1 MASGGSYPSPTQGQM
16 SSGAGIYLGQNGNQ
30 APQQDIPSEL
40 SLVAELQR
48 VTAPMMV
55 SGPPQAHG
63 LPTNHHE
70 QQVHTPVQQ
79 HDTPPEDLAH
89 SVMALQQ
96 EQVYGQQDDFSDP
109 NSSSARKRSKVS
121 RACDEC
127 RRKKI
132 RCDATSENGPE
143 ACTSCKRTGA
153 VCQFSR
159 QPMKRGPSKGYIK
172 ELAERVARI
181 EAIERQQQAQAGF
194 DPGQQAD
201 LQFMHGLSEQSLSG
215 LAGYSPPP
223 APFMSSRKRSFST
236 AEDLRDLTGFT
247 RQESAHFLPP
257 QDPPQRQMH
266 YDDTTLGA
274 VEWDESMVDECY
286 RVIHS
291 SIRLLPDDSNLLRS
305 MLAHCQSR
313 QLRDLFLIAVECSVR
328 SSPFSNFPAD
338 HDLMPRIINA
348 SLSLERCKYDDSGR
362 WSTSTYVL
370 YVQTCVLL
378 ALASDNLGPAATRGA
393 SMDMQMNCLSKAV
406 AMMYKGGFNA
416 VENRDTLFG
425 ANADPARPLARRV
438 FWVVYI
444 LQRFYAISTA
454 SPVTVANNTVLLM
467 AEDRKILG
475 DELYLT
481 ASLLS
486 VAEPISVL
494 LARSKSAWTDS
505 ADVLS
510 SLNPDSSLIV
520 QNAAGQLDRIREISA
535 LVNIEASSRSLMNM
549 VHRHLRLMFTR
560 LHSGATPQS
569 CLSQTLRI
577 ISLIRESPLASP
589 LYDHHIA
596 ALSALTL
603 GELLTQPDTKD
614 GAQRGLTDLDDFLN
628 HRSSGR
634 FPGWDG
640 VVHEYITK
648 KKASTLGI
656 TSPSMNSS
664 TMLQQ
669 LADVAAGREGVGERP
684 TSSGMGLGEPFDGKS
699 VDANDSDERVATAA
713 RQAAAAVAMMGS
725 APWDASAALKAGY
738 LNVVAGEV

>member
-1 MASGGSYPSPTQGQM
+1 M

-30 APQQDIPSEL
+30 APPQEIPSEL
-40 SLVAELQR
+40 SLVAELTR
-48 VTAPMMV
+48 ATAPMMV

-63 LPTNHHE
+63 LPTSHHE

-96 EQVYGQQDDFSDP
+96 EQAYGQPDDYSDP

-194 DPGQQAD
+194 DHGQQAD

-215 LAGYSPPP
+215 LAGYSPLP

-247 RQESAHFLPP
+247 RQESTHFLPP
-257 QDPPQRQMH
+257 QDPPQRQIH

-274 VEWDESMVDECY
+274 VEWDESMVD
-286 RVIHS
+286 
-291 SIRLLPDDSNLLRS
+291 D
-305 MLAHCQSR
+305 
-313 QLRDLFLIAVECSVR
+313 
-328 SSPFSNFPAD
+328 PFSNFPAD

-370 YVQTCVLL
+370 YVQACVLL
-378 ALASDNLGPAATRGA
+378 ALASNNLGPAATRGA

-425 ANADPARPLARRV
+425 TNVDPERQLARRV

-444 LQRFYAISTA
+444 LQRLYAISTS

-494 LARSKSAWTDS
+494 LTRSKSAWTETT
-505 ADVLS
+505 DVLS

-535 LVNIEASSRSLMNM
+535 LVNIEASSRTLMNM
-549 VHRHLRLMFTR
+549 IHRHLRLMFTR
-560 LHSGATPQS
+560 LRSGATPQS
-569 CLSQTLRI
+569 CLNQTLRI
-577 ISLIRESPLASP
+577 ISLMRESPLASP

-603 GELLTQPDTKD
+603 GELLNQPDTKD

-640 VVHEYITK
+640 VVHEYIIK

-684 TSSGMGLGEPFDGKS
+684 TSSGLGLGEAFDGKS

>member
-1 MASGGSYPSPTQGQM
+1 M
-16 SSGAGIYLGQNGNQ
+16 
-30 APQQDIPSEL
+30 
-40 SLVAELQR
+40 
-48 VTAPMMV
+48 
-55 SGPPQAHG
+55 
-63 LPTNHHE
+63 
-70 QQVHTPVQQ
+70 
-79 HDTPPEDLAH
+79 
-89 SVMALQQ
+89 
-96 EQVYGQQDDFSDP
+96 
-109 NSSSARKRSKVS
+109 
-121 RACDEC
+121 
-127 RRKKI
+127 
-132 RCDATSENGPE
+132 
-143 ACTSCKRTGA
+143 
-153 VCQFSR
+153 
-159 QPMKRGPSKGYIK
+159 
-172 ELAERVARI
+172 
-181 EAIERQQQAQAGF
+181 
-194 DPGQQAD
+194 
-201 LQFMHGLSEQSLSG
+201 
-215 LAGYSPPP
+215 
-223 APFMSSRKRSFST
+223 
-236 AEDLRDLTGFT
+236 
-247 RQESAHFLPP
+247 
-257 QDPPQRQMH
+257 
-266 YDDTTLGA
+266 
-274 VEWDESMVDECY
+274 
-286 RVIHS
+286 IHS

-362 WSTSTYVL
+362 WSASTYVL

-425 ANADPARPLARRV
+425 TNADPARPLARRV

-444 LQRFYAISTA
+444 LQRLYAISTA

-481 ASLLS
+481 ASKFSIWATFHQYTQEIKHISAPRLRCVSDLWQAPSVPLAREIHSIVLKTYGRHTDIALLGLLS

-535 LVNIEASSRSLMNM
+535 LVNIEASSRTLMNM

-577 ISLIRESPLASP
+577 ISLMRESPLASP

-640 VVHEYITK
+640 VVHEYIIK

-684 TSSGMGLGEPFDGKS
+684 TSSGLGLGEPFDGKS